1 MGCIS
6 EHRENFD
13 TLRLTEV
20 SLGSDLLL
28 GEFVIFRT
36 RIFALAACWTE
47 GEGGM
52 NRTGRTVDRSRDL
65 VRLPR

>member
-6 EHRENFD
+6 EHRESFD

-28 GEFVIFRT
+28 SEFVIFRT

-47 GEGGM
+47 VGLQYFDFASD
-52 NRTGRTVDRSRDL
+52 TA
-65 VRLPR
+65 